1 MSLSSREKILSAVE
15 LALGFPPKDP
25 SLIQPGPGPQQVAWV
40 PAQEPWE
47 PLQKELEALSA
58 RFHRVETLEQFPAV
72 LEGILKDHQVKSSLC
87 WEHPLLEKLRVK
99 KLLREANVELIDF
112 TEPLGFVQKA
122 AGVDL
127 GITAAEC
134 AIVESG
140 ALMVRASE
148 GWPRAASLL
157 PPVHVAVLTARQRIR
172 SVGELVPI
180 WREWLSSQG
189 LLPSGIH
196 LITGPS
202 RTADIELTL
211 VLGAHGPKVLHV
223 VALDEKAIPEDT

>member
-1 MSLSSREKILSAVE
+1 MNIPSREKILSAVE
-15 LALGFPPKDP
+15 LALGFPPREQNLLEPVSCPKEVP
-25 SLIQPGPGPQQVAWV
+25 WV
-40 PAQEPWE
+40 PAHEPWE
-47 PLQKELEALSA
+47 PLKKELEALSA
-58 RFHRVETLEQFPAV
+58 RFHRVETLEQFGQV
-72 LEGILKDHQVKSSLC
+72 LGSILKDHQVKSALC
-87 WEHPLLEKLRVK
+87 WEHPLLEKLGVGP
-99 KLLREANVELIDF
+99 LLQQAGVELMELA
-112 TEPLGFVQKA
+112 EPSGFIGKA
-122 AGVDL
+122 ARVDL

-140 ALMVRASE
+140 ALMVRASQ

-157 PPVHVAVLTARQRIR
+157 PPVHLAVLTVRQRLR
-172 SVGELVPI
+172 TAMDLVPL

-189 LLPSGIH
+189 LLPSAIH

-223 VALDEKAIPEDT
+223 VALDEGAMP

>member
-1 MSLSSREKILSAVE
+1 MSVSSREKILSAVE

-25 SLIQPGPGPQQVAWV
+25 SLIQSGPGPQEVAWV

-58 RFHRVETLEQFPAV
+58 RFHRVETPEQFPEV
-72 LEGILKDHQVKSSLC
+72 LGGILKDHQVKTAVC

-99 KLLREANVELIDF
+99 PLLQEAGVELTDF
-112 TEPLGFVQKA
+112 TEPLGFLEKA
-122 AGVDL
+122 ADVDL
-127 GITAAEC
+127 GITAVEC

-140 ALMVRASE
+140 ALMVRASK

-157 PPVHVAVLTARQRIR
+157 PPVHVALVTARQRIR

-180 WREWLSSQG
+180 WREWLLSHG

-223 VALDEKAIPEDT
+223 VALDEGAIPEST

>member
-25 SLIQPGPGPQQVAWV
+25 SLIQPGAGPQQLAWV

-47 PLQKELEALSA
+47 PIQKELEALSA
-58 RFHRVETLEQFPAV
+58 RFHRVESLEQFPSV
-72 LEGILKDHQVKSSLC
+72 LEGILKDHQVKSAVC

-99 KLLREANVELIDF
+99 PLLRGAGVELMDF

-157 PPVHVAVLTARQRIR
+157 PPVHVAVLTASQRIR

-189 LLPSGIH
+189 LLPSAIH

-223 VALDEKAIPEDT
+223 VALDPGAIPEST